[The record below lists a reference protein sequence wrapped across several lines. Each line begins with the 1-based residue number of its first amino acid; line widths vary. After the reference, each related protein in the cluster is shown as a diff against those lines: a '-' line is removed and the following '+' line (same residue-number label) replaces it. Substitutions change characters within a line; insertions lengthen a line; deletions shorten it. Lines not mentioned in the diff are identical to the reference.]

1 MGKTTT
7 RSDALDEE
15 TLERLKLS
23 PEVAWYLQDRGYPLP
38 EIPPKFK
45 TPEPRE
51 VEGAQ
56 FDPERVDRVLKTFH
70 LLRHTQGKWA
80 GKPLDPD
87 PWQIAYVIAP
97 VFGWVQWDEDA
108 LAMVRII
115 RDVMVDVPR
124 KNGKSTLA
132 GGIAVYMTGADGESG
147 GQVVTAA
154 STERQAGFVFGPI
167 KQLVEKTPALAGRFK
182 AHQKRIVHPKSGSYI
197 EVISSAADAQHGAN
211 LHCFIVDEL
220 HVHKTPDLVRTLETG
235 RGSRT
240 QPLGIRITTPDAS
253 KSGTIYDETRLY
265 VEKLAAGTL
274 VDPSYYGVI
283 WGAEETDDPF
293 APETQ
298 RKANPGYG
306 ISPSRKYLEAA
317 ALKAKNSPAELGDY
331 LRLHLG
337 IRTKQEARFLTLDS
351 WDRNSGTV
359 DEAKLAGRKA
369 FGGWDLASASDLTAW
384 VLLFPDGNGY
394 DVLARFWI
402 PEGAL
407 DALNKRTAG
416 NASAWVRQGWLRTTP
431 GNVTDYAFVQAQIQA
446 DLDQFD
452 VVSIGFDPW
461 NSTQMVN
468 SLQDSGV
475 KNLVRVYQDFRR
487 LSPPLKELQRLL
499 LTGTAEKPLFRA
511 GGNPVLRWNVDNLSV
526 DIDANG
532 NVKPNKAH
540 SMDKIDGVAATVNA
554 LSEALVTKPKKKN
567 PYNDPDA
574 SVFGTSEVA

>member
-7 RSDALDEE
+7 RSDALDEAD
-15 TLERLKLS
+15 LERLKLS

-56 FDPERVDRVLKTFH
+56 FDPERVDKVLKTFH

-265 VEKLAAGTL
+265 VEKLAAGTIE
-274 VDPSYYGVI
+274 DHSWYGAI
-283 WGAEETDDPF
+283 WGADEEDDPF

-306 ISPSRKYLEAA
+306 ISPSRKQLESA
-317 ALKAKNSPAELGDY
+317 ALKAKNSPAELGDF

-337 IRTKQEARFLTLDS
+337 IRTKQESRYLTLDS
-351 WDRNSGTV
+351 WDRNDQPV

-369 FGGWDLASASDLTAW
+369 FGGWDLASTSDLTAW
-384 VLLFPDGNGY
+384 VLLFPDATGY

-402 PEGAL
+402 PEGGLAAL
-407 DALNKRTAG
+407 DKRTAG
-416 NASAWVRQGWLRTTP
+416 NASAWVRQGWLTTTP
-431 GNVTDYAFVQAQIQA
+431 GNVTDYAYVQAQIEK
-446 DLDQFD
+446 DLEVFD

-461 NSTQMVN
+461 NATQMVN
-468 SLQDSGV
+468 SLQASGV
-475 KNLVRVYQDFRR
+475 NNLVRVYQDFRR
-487 LSPPLKELQRLL
+487 LSPPMKELQRLL
-499 LTGTAEKPLFRA
+499 LKGTVEKPLFRA
-511 GGNPVLRWNVDNLSV
+511 GKNPVLRWNVDNLSV
-526 DIDANG
+526 DRDAND
-532 NVKPNKAH
+532 NVKPNKAD
-540 SMDKIDGVAATVNA
+540 SRDKIDGVAAAMNA

>member
-7 RSDALDEE
+7 RSDVLDEA
-15 TLERLKLS
+15 TLEALKLS

-56 FDPERVDRVLKTFH
+56 FDPERVDKVLKTFH

-220 HVHKTPDLVRTLETG
+220 HVHKSPDLVRTLETG

-240 QPLGIRITTPDAS
+240 QPLGVRITTPDAS

-265 VEKLAAGTL
+265 VEKLAAGTIE
-274 VDPSYYGVI
+274 DHSWYGAI
-283 WGAEETDDPF
+283 WGADEADDPF

-306 ISPSRKYLEAA
+306 ISPSRKYLDAA
-317 ALKAKNSPAELGDY
+317 ALKAKNSPAELGDF

-351 WDRNSGTV
+351 WDRNAGKV
-359 DEAKLAGRKA
+359 DEAKLKGRKA

-416 NASAWVRQGWLRTTP
+416 NASAWVRQGFLRTTP

-499 LTGTAEKPLFRA
+499 LTGSEEKPLFRT